1 MTNKEIINTLKRLD
15 LSTYPY
21 DEVMRLVS
29 MFQPKFLRITLPQ
42 GCIIERIR
50 PDINVY
56 ERQEVSYRPAD
67 KNTRPQ
73 RATLPG
79 KTAFYGTMCHVEE
92 SLMNTRYIAL
102 LEASRLVKQGLT
114 ANGEEHYT
122 LSRWITSQPIK
133 LAVFVHDSVFKEA
146 VHNRLLVVAKQK
158 WDNGKTF
165 IDDEFQ
171 AEEYSRYV
179 TSQFSKPVTEDY
191 EYIITATIAE
201 MLMYA
206 SRCDGVMY
214 PSVQAEGDYGMNV
227 ALRPDVADTKLRLA
241 DVREMKYVQKNGNGN
256 LGFTKQ
262 CVPVEMDERGI
273 KKWGYK

>member
-165 IDDEFQ
+165 IDDVFQ

-214 PSVQAEGDYGMNV
+214 PSV
-227 ALRPDVADTKLRLA
+227 
-241 DVREMKYVQKNGNGN
+241 
-256 LGFTKQ
+256 
-262 CVPVEMDERGI
+262 
-273 KKWGYK
+273 

>member
-1 MTNKEIINTLKRLD
+1 M
-15 LSTYPY
+15 
-21 DEVMRLVS
+21 
-29 MFQPKFLRITLPQ
+29 
-42 GCIIERIR
+42 
-50 PDINVY
+50 
-56 ERQEVSYRPAD
+56 
-67 KNTRPQ
+67 
-73 RATLPG
+73 
-79 KTAFYGTMCHVEE
+79 
-92 SLMNTRYIAL
+92 
-102 LEASRLVKQGLT
+102 
-114 ANGEEHYT
+114 
-122 LSRWITSQPIK
+122 
-133 LAVFVHDSVFKEA
+133 
-146 VHNRLLVVAKQK
+146 
-158 WDNGKTF
+158 
-165 IDDEFQ
+165 
-171 AEEYSRYV
+171 
-179 TSQFSKPVTEDY
+179 TEDY